1 MRKLILTSVMVLAL
15 PAIMVAQRND
25 IYSSGVKSTVSAP
38 VATAA
43 PAVQSTVT
51 SSPVVSSSFA
61 ERDPDEYNRRYNY
74 ASSAAAIDNSF
85 ANDVIYVHDTVFV
98 ENSLSDKKAYREG
111 YMDASEDYEFAMR
124 MLRFHSTTRLLNP
137 RYRWTAVAD
146 IFWDPWYDPLYSPA
160 WSYAYLDP
168 WYYDPWYYDPWYY
181 DPWYYDP
188 WYPHYHGYWPGHS
201 HTIII
206 AGNVG
211 RPTDRFV
218 PNRQLNNRWDRQ
230 LTGSSSGRVVRGAT
244 DRDPVRQAVS
254 SRTTSSSTVG
264 RTSTGASRNVRVTA
278 PSSSRTSTT
287 VRQNAATN
295 RTQTSAERTTSVVNR
310 STSGTQRSAG
320 VSSSSVRSSATVNR
334 TTQAGT
340 TYNRPSS
347 TNRQSTNSAV
357 RSEAGSAS
365 SRQSTGSTLRSSS
378 GSSSSSSS
386 SSSRQST
393 GSTLRSSSS
402 TPSRQPANTISR
414 NSENSSRSSSRGL
427 GASSSSFSSSSSSF
441 SSSSGSYSS
450 GSSSASSSARSSA
463 TSRR

>member
-38 VATAA
+38 VVTAA

-98 ENSLSDKKAYREG
+98 ESSLSDRKAYKEG
-111 YMDASEDYEFAMR
+111 YLDAAEDYEFAMR
-124 MLRFHSTTRLLNP
+124 MLRFHSSSRLLNP

-168 WYYDPWYYDPWYY
+168 WYYDSWYYDPWYYDPWYY
-181 DPWYYDP
+181 DPWYYDS

-230 LTGSSSGRVVRGAT
+230 LAGGSGRVVRGAA

-287 VRQNAATN
+287 VRQNATTN

-347 TNRQSTNSAV
+347 TSRQSTNTTV
-357 RSEAGSAS
+357 RSEASSSS

-378 GSSSSSSS
+378 SS
-386 SSSRQST
+386 SSSRQSA

-414 NSENSSRSSSRGL
+414 NSENASRSSSRGL
-427 GASSSSFSSSSSSF
+427 GASTSSFSSSSSSI
-441 SSSSGSYSS
+441 SSSSGGFSS
-450 GSSSASSSARSSA
+450 GSSSSSSSARSSA

>member
-98 ENSLSDKKAYREG
+98 ENSLNDKKAYREG

-287 VRQNAATN
+287 VRQNATTN
-295 RTQTSAERTTSVVNR
+295 RTQTSAERTTPVVNR

-357 RSEAGSAS
+357 RSEAG
-365 SRQSTGSTLRSSS
+365 
-378 GSSSSSSS
+378 S

>member
-38 VATAA
+38 VATAD
-43 PAVQSTVT
+43 PAVQSAVT

-98 ENSLSDKKAYREG
+98 ENSLSDTKAYREG
-111 YMDASEDYEFAMR
+111 YLDASEDYEFAMR

-160 WSYAYLDP
+160 WSYAY
-168 WYYDPWYYDPWYY
+168 WDPWYYDPWYY

-287 VRQNAATN
+287 VRQNATTN

-378 GSSSSSSS
+378 GNSSS

-414 NSENSSRSSSRGL
+414 NSENSSRSSSRGI

>member
-98 ENSLSDKKAYREG
+98 ENSLSDTKAYREG
-111 YMDASEDYEFAMR
+111 YLDASEDYEFAIR

-160 WSYAYLDP
+160 WSYAYL
-168 WYYDPWYYDPWYY
+168 DPWYYDPWYY

-287 VRQNAATN
+287 VRQNATTN

-386 SSSRQST
+386 RQST

-414 NSENSSRSSSRGL
+414 NSENSSRSSSRGI

-450 GSSSASSSARSSA
+450 GGSSASSSARSSA

>member
-98 ENSLSDKKAYREG
+98 ENSLSDTKAYREG
-111 YMDASEDYEFAMR
+111 YLDASEDYEFAMR

-137 RYRWTAVAD
+137 RYRWVTLSD
-146 IFWDPWYDPLYSPA
+146 MLWDPWYDPWYGPTWSLSYSY
-160 WSYAYLDP
+160 W
-168 WYYDPWYYDPWYY
+168 DPWYYDPWYY

-230 LTGSSSGRVVRGAT
+230 LTGGSSGRVVRGAT
-244 DRDPVRQAVS
+244 DRDPVRQAVN

-287 VRQNAATN
+287 VRQNATTN

-386 SSSRQST
+386 RQST

-414 NSENSSRSSSRGL
+414 NSENSSRSSSRGI

-441 SSSSGSYSS
+441 SSSSSGSYSS